1 VDDADLPQLDAAI
14 TTLKA
19 GENAYVVSV
28 AGELDLYSTPQLVA
42 ELEALAPDGPELV
55 LDLGAVTFIDSTGL
69 GAILLNL
76 RRLRAAGGD
85 MAIVCANDTARRLL
99 GLVGLDRVIPLFET
113 SSRALEHLVGSV
125 VLRKLQEGRGPS

>member
-55 LDLGAVTFIDSTGL
+55 IDLDGVSFIDSTGL

-85 MAIVCANDTARRLL
+85 MAIVCADDTTRRLL
-99 GLVGLDRVIPLFET
+99 GLVGLDLLIPLFET

-125 VLRKLQEGRGPS
+125 VLRKLQEGRAPS

>member
-85 MAIVCANDTARRLL
+85 MAIVCANDT
-99 GLVGLDRVIPLFET
+99 T
-113 SSRALEHLVGSV
+113 
-125 VLRKLQEGRGPS
+125 

>member
-19 GENAYVVSV
+19 GANAYVVSV

-55 LDLGAVTFIDSTGL
+55 LDLEGVSFIDSTGL

-85 MAIVCANDTARRLL
+85 MAIVCANETTSKLL
-99 GLVGLDRVIPLFET
+99 GLVGLDRVVPVFET
-113 SSRALEHLVGSV
+113 SAPALEHLVGSV
-125 VLRKLQEGRGPS
+125 VLRKLQEG